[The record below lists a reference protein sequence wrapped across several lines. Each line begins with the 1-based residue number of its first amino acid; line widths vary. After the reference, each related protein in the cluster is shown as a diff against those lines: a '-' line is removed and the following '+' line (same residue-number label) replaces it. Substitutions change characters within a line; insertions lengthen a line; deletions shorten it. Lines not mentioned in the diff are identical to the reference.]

1 MSRERRL
8 GRGLEALLGRAG
20 LDPQATPSAPRT
32 DGTGALASAPA
43 AAPAA
48 APRPAGGLGAGAAR
62 LILHAPE
69 EVEQAAST
77 LPVAEIDPAL
87 VDPNPWQPRSVVDDA
102 ALAELTASL
111 GEHGLVQPIV
121 VRSRGDRY
129 QLIAGQRR
137 LAAARRLGWQKLPVR
152 VLDVDD
158 RQMSEIAI
166 VENLQRRDL
175 DALEKATSF
184 KSYLAAWGC
193 TQDELAKRLSIDRST
208 VTNLIR
214 LLELPDAVQQKLRA
228 GEISM
233 GHARALLPLGD
244 EHEQTRLVAR
254 IVAEGLSVRAIE
266 GEVQEILRA
275 DEDDAPRAAAKPTR
289 VAGSDD
295 ADDDLASDSIDDS
308 DADSDGAPRAAGTA
322 KRKPGRPATRRTA
335 QVQAVEQ
342 QLRRALGTKVVVH
355 ANGKGAGRI
364 VIPFANLD
372 EFQRLLDQI
381 SK

>member
-1 MSRERRL
+1 MSKERRL

-20 LDPQATPSAPRT
+20 LDPQSTPAPAQT
-32 DGTGALASAPA
+32 QGTGALAAQPSPLPGRAPDL
-43 AAPAA
+43 PGKGI
-48 APRPAGGLGAGAAR
+48 GGLGTGAAR

-69 EVEQAAST
+69 EVEQAAAA
-77 LPVAEIDPAL
+77 LPVNEVDPAL
-87 VDPNPWQPRSVVDDA
+87 VDPNPWQPRSVVDDG

-111 GEHGLVQPIV
+111 GEHGLLQPIV
-121 VRSRGDRY
+121 VRARSDRY

-137 LAAARRLGWQKLPVR
+137 LAAARRLGWAKLPVR

-175 DALEKATSF
+175 DALEKAVSF
-184 KSYLAAWGC
+184 KTYLAAWGC
-193 TQDELAKRLSIDRST
+193 TQDELAKRLSIDRSS

-214 LLELPDAVQQKLRA
+214 LLELPEGVQQRLRA

-244 EHEQTRLVAR
+244 EHEQVKLAQR
-254 IVAEGLSVRAIE
+254 IVTEGLSVRAIE

-275 DEDDAPRAAAKPTR
+275 DEDDPAL
-289 VAGSDD
+289 
-295 ADDDLASDSIDDS
+295 ADDDGVSTAVADGEGDDDFVS
-308 DADSDGAPRAAGTA
+308 PAAPAAT
-322 KRKPGRPATRRTA
+322 KRKPGRPATKRTA
-335 QVQAVEQ
+335 QVQAVEA

-364 VIPFANLD
+364 VIPFGDLD
-372 EFQRLLDQI
+372 EFQRLLQQI
-381 SK
+381 TG